1 MKKILHLA
9 TLTLVVAL
17 IATSCQQK
25 TVTTYPEDIKGYWEA
40 ASHEPNQWYGLDIT
54 DATSASLIT
63 YFTEED
69 PEEQAMSLTYDAT
82 TGKGKLIGA
91 GKSIQLRATSD
102 STLALTMVE
111 GTVLF
116 YRGVRPKPTI
126 NMVGLWK
133 SNRINDMGI
142 DLLVYPKDSKGTNVV
157 TMITVDETFKDLGQI
172 DQFGSMGILTNFNQE
187 LGSGLVT
194 TDYYEGKCHVIASTN
209 PMTMT
214 LDDIG
219 ELYVF
224 TKQPKAQNMP
234 KSLQGEWRWSALV
247 ASINIVVTEENKV
260 EIYYQTIDEEGNKK
274 SGMVKGDIHYCQAAG
289 MGAVVAHNLEEHP
302 ELVQYIGMNNC
313 GVFQVISATEVYVTF
328 NGIPFTFIKK

>member
-1 MKKILHLA
+1 MKKIMNLA
-9 TLTLVVAL
+9 TLLLMVTLM
-17 IATSCQQK
+17 ATSCK
-25 TVTTYPEDIKGYWEA
+25 EPVVVTYPDNLTGYWEA
-40 ASHEPNQWYGLDIT
+40 ASSEKDKWYGLDIN
-54 DATSASLIT
+54 ATNATLIT
-63 YFTEED
+63 YYTEED
-69 PEEQAMSLTYDAT
+69 PVEQAMSLTYDAT
-82 TGKGKLIGA
+82 TGKGKLLGE
-91 GKSIQLRATSD
+91 GKSIPVRATSD
-102 STLALTMVE
+102 STIALTMVE
-111 GTVLF
+111 GTVVF

-133 SNRINDMGI
+133 SNRVNDMGI
-142 DLLVYPKDSKGTNVV
+142 DLLVYPKDAKGTNAV
-157 TMITVDETFKDLGQI
+157 TMITVDEMFNEQ
-172 DQFGSMGILTNFNQE
+172 MGVMGTLSSFNQE
-187 LGSGLVT
+187 IGSGVVT
-194 TDYYEGKCHVIASTN
+194 TEYYTGKCHVIASTN

-234 KSLQGEWRWSALV
+234 KSLQGEWRWSAVV
-247 ASINIVVTEENKV
+247 ASIDIVVTEENKV

>member
-1 MKKILHLA
+1 MKKIMNLA
-9 TLTLVVAL
+9 TLLLMVTLM
-17 IATSCQQK
+17 ATSCK
-25 TVTTYPEDIKGYWEA
+25 EPVVVTYPDNLTGYWEA
-40 ASHEPNQWYGLDIT
+40 ASSEKDKWYGLDI
-54 DATSASLIT
+54 DATNATLIT
-63 YFTEED
+63 YYTEED
-69 PEEQAMSLTYDAT
+69 PVEQAMSLTYDAT
-82 TGKGKLIGA
+82 TGKGKLLGE
-91 GKSIQLRATSD
+91 GKSIPVRATSD
-102 STLALTMVE
+102 STIALTMVE
-111 GTVLF
+111 GTVVF

-133 SNRINDMGI
+133 SNRIDDMGI
-142 DLLVYPKDSKGTNVV
+142 DLLVYPKDSKGTNAV
-157 TMITVDETFKDLGQI
+157 TMITVDEMFNEQ
-172 DQFGSMGILTNFNQE
+172 MGVMGTLSSFNQE
-187 LGSGLVT
+187 IGSGVVT
-194 TDYYEGKCHVIASTN
+194 TDYYTGKCHVIASTN

-234 KSLQGEWRWSALV
+234 KSLQGEWRWSAVV

-260 EIYYQTIDEEGNKK
+260 EIYYQTIDEESNKK

>member
-1 MKKILHLA
+1 MKKIMNLA
-9 TLTLVVAL
+9 TLLLMVTLM
-17 IATSCQQK
+17 ATSCK
-25 TVTTYPEDIKGYWEA
+25 EPVVVTYPDNLTGYWEA
-40 ASHEPNQWYGLDIT
+40 ASSEKDKWYGLDI
-54 DATSASLIT
+54 DATNATLIT
-63 YFTEED
+63 YYTEED
-69 PEEQAMSLTYDAT
+69 PVEQAMSLTYDAT
-82 TGKGKLIGA
+82 TGKGKLLGE
-91 GKSIQLRATSD
+91 GKSIPVRATSD
-102 STLALTMVE
+102 STIALTMVE
-111 GTVLF
+111 GTVVF

-142 DLLVYPKDSKGTNVV
+142 DLLVYPKDSKGTNAV
-157 TMITVDETFKDLGQI
+157 TMITVDEMFNEQ
-172 DQFGSMGILTNFNQE
+172 MGVMGTLSNFNQE
-187 LGSGLVT
+187 IGSGVVT
-194 TDYYEGKCHVIASTN
+194 TEYYTGKCHVIASTN

-234 KSLQGEWRWSALV
+234 KSLQGEWRWSAVV

>member
-1 MKKILHLA
+1 MKKIMNLA
-9 TLTLVVAL
+9 TLLLMVTLM
-17 IATSCQQK
+17 ATSCK
-25 TVTTYPEDIKGYWEA
+25 EPVVVTYPDNLTGYWEA
-40 ASHEPNQWYGLDIT
+40 ASSDKDKWYGLDI
-54 DATSASLIT
+54 DATNATLIT
-63 YFTEED
+63 YYTEED
-69 PEEQAMSLTYDAT
+69 PVEQAMSLTYDAT
-82 TGKGKLIGA
+82 TGKGKLLGE
-91 GKSIQLRATSD
+91 GKSIPVRATSD
-102 STLALTMVE
+102 STIALTMVE
-111 GTVLF
+111 GTVVF

-133 SNRINDMGI
+133 SNRVNDMGI
-142 DLLVYPKDSKGTNVV
+142 DLLVYPKDSKGTNAV
-157 TMITVDETFKDLGQI
+157 TMITVDEMFNEQ
-172 DQFGSMGILTNFNQE
+172 MGVMGTLSNFNQE
-187 LGSGLVT
+187 IGSGVVT
-194 TDYYEGKCHVIASTN
+194 TEYYTGKCHVIASTN

-234 KSLQGEWRWSALV
+234 KSLQGEWRWNALV

>member
-1 MKKILHLA
+1 MKKIMNFA
-9 TLTLVVAL
+9 TLLLMVTLM
-17 IATSCQQK
+17 ATSCK
-25 TVTTYPEDIKGYWEA
+25 EPVVVTYPDNLTGYWEA
-40 ASHEPNQWYGLDIT
+40 ASSEKDKWYGLDI
-54 DATSASLIT
+54 DATNATLIT
-63 YFTEED
+63 YYTEED
-69 PEEQAMSLTYDAT
+69 PVEQAMSLTYDAT
-82 TGKGKLIGA
+82 TGKGKLLGE
-91 GKSIQLRATSD
+91 GKSIPVRATSD
-102 STLALTMVE
+102 STIALTMVE
-111 GTVLF
+111 GTVVF

-133 SNRINDMGI
+133 SNRVNDMGI
-142 DLLVYPKDSKGTNVV
+142 DLLVYPKDSKGTNAV
-157 TMITVDETFKDLGQI
+157 TMITVDEMFNEQ
-172 DQFGSMGILTNFNQE
+172 MGVMGTLSSFNQE
-187 LGSGLVT
+187 IGSGVVT
-194 TDYYEGKCHVIASTN
+194 TEYYTGKCHVIASTN

-214 LDDIG
+214 LDNIG

-234 KSLQGEWRWSALV
+234 KSLQGEWRWSAVV

>member
-1 MKKILHLA
+1 MKKIMNLA
-9 TLTLVVAL
+9 TLLLMVTLM
-17 IATSCQQK
+17 ATSCK
-25 TVTTYPEDIKGYWEA
+25 EPVVVTYPDNLTGYWEA
-40 ASHEPNQWYGLDIT
+40 ASSEKDRWYGLDI
-54 DATSASLIT
+54 DATNATLIT
-63 YFTEED
+63 YYTEED
-69 PEEQAMSLTYDAT
+69 PVEQAMSLTYDAT
-82 TGKGKLIGA
+82 TGKGKLLGE
-91 GKSIQLRATSD
+91 GKSIPVRATSD
-102 STLALTMVE
+102 STIALTMVE
-111 GTVLF
+111 GTVVF

-142 DLLVYPKDSKGTNVV
+142 DLLVYPKDAKGTYAV
-157 TMITVDETFKDLGQI
+157 TMITVDEMFNEQ
-172 DQFGSMGILTNFNQE
+172 MGVMGTLSSFNQE
-187 LGSGLVT
+187 IGSGVVT
-194 TDYYEGKCHVIASTN
+194 TEYYTGKCHVIASTN

-234 KSLQGEWRWSALV
+234 KSLQGEWRWSAVV
-247 ASINIVVTEENKV
+247 ASIDIVVTEENKV

>member
-1 MKKILHLA
+1 MKKIMNLA
-9 TLTLVVAL
+9 TLLLMVTLM
-17 IATSCQQK
+17 ATSCK
-25 TVTTYPEDIKGYWEA
+25 EPVVVTYPDNLTGYWEA
-40 ASHEPNQWYGLDIT
+40 ASSEKDKWYGLDI
-54 DATSASLIT
+54 DATNATLIT
-63 YFTEED
+63 YYTEED
-69 PEEQAMSLTYDAT
+69 PVEQAMSLTYDAT
-82 TGKGKLIGA
+82 TGKGKLLGE
-91 GKSIQLRATSD
+91 GKSIPVRATSD
-102 STLALTMVE
+102 STIALTMVE
-111 GTVLF
+111 GTVVF

-133 SNRINDMGI
+133 SNRIDDMGI
-142 DLLVYPKDSKGTNVV
+142 DLLVYPKDSKGTNAV
-157 TMITVDETFKDLGQI
+157 TMITVDEMFNEQ
-172 DQFGSMGILTNFNQE
+172 MGVMGTLSSFNQE
-187 LGSGLVT
+187 IGSGVVT
-194 TDYYEGKCHVIASTN
+194 TEYYTGKCHVIASTN

-234 KSLQGEWRWSALV
+234 KSLQGEWRWSAVV

-274 SGMVKGDIHYCQAAG
+274 SGMVKGNIHYCQAAG

>member
-1 MKKILHLA
+1 MKKIMNLA
-9 TLTLVVAL
+9 TLLLMVTLM
-17 IATSCQQK
+17 ATSCK
-25 TVTTYPEDIKGYWEA
+25 EPVVVTYPDNLTGYWEA
-40 ASHEPNQWYGLDIT
+40 ASSEKDKWYGLDIDAT
-54 DATSASLIT
+54 DATLIT
-63 YFTEED
+63 YYTEED
-69 PEEQAMSLTYDAT
+69 PVEQAMSLTYDAT
-82 TGKGKLIGA
+82 TGKGKLLGE
-91 GKSIQLRATSD
+91 GKSIPVRATSD
-102 STLALTMVE
+102 STIALTMVE
-111 GTVLF
+111 GTVVF

-133 SNRINDMGI
+133 SNRVDDMGI
-142 DLLVYPKDSKGTNVV
+142 DLLVYPKDAKGTNAV
-157 TMITVDETFKDLGQI
+157 TMITVDEMFNEQ
-172 DQFGSMGILTNFNQE
+172 MGVMGTLSSFNQE
-187 LGSGLVT
+187 IGSGVVT
-194 TDYYEGKCHVIASTN
+194 TEYYTGKCHVIASTN

-234 KSLQGEWRWSALV
+234 KSLQGEWRWSAVV
-247 ASINIVVTEENKV
+247 ASIDIVVTEENKV

>member
-1 MKKILHLA
+1 MKKIMNLA
-9 TLTLVVAL
+9 TLLLMVTLM
-17 IATSCQQK
+17 ATSCK
-25 TVTTYPEDIKGYWEA
+25 EPVVVTYPDNLTGYWEA
-40 ASHEPNQWYGLDIT
+40 ASSEKDKWYGLDI
-54 DATSASLIT
+54 DATNATLIT
-63 YFTEED
+63 YYTEED
-69 PEEQAMSLTYDAT
+69 PVEQAMSLTYDAT
-82 TGKGKLIGA
+82 TGKGKLLGE
-91 GKSIQLRATSD
+91 GKSIPVRATSD
-102 STLALTMVE
+102 STIALTMVE
-111 GTVLF
+111 GTVVF

-133 SNRINDMGI
+133 SNRIDDMGI
-142 DLLVYPKDSKGTNVV
+142 DLLVYPKDAKGTNAV
-157 TMITVDETFKDLGQI
+157 TMITVDEMFNEQ
-172 DQFGSMGILTNFNQE
+172 MGVMGTLSSFNQE
-187 LGSGLVT
+187 IGSGVVT
-194 TDYYEGKCHVIASTN
+194 TEYYTGKCHVIASTN

-234 KSLQGEWRWSALV
+234 KSLQGEWRWSAVV

>member
-9 TLTLVVAL
+9 TLTLIVAL

-102 STLALTMVE
+102 STLALTLVE

-142 DLLVYPKDSKGTNVV
+142 DLLVYPKDSKGTNIV
-157 TMITVDETFKDLGQI
+157 TMITIDEMFNEQI
-172 DQFGSMGILTNFNQE
+172 GSMGTLGSFNQE
-187 LGSGLVT
+187 TGSGFVT
-194 TDYYEGKCHVIASTN
+194 TDYYKGKCHVIASTN

-214 LDDIG
+214 LEDIG
-219 ELYVF
+219 EMYVF
-224 TKQPKAQNMP
+224 SKQPKAQNMP
-234 KSLQGEWRWSALV
+234 KSLQGEWGWNAAV
-247 ASINIVVTEENKV
+247 ASITIIVTEANKA
-260 EIYYQTIDEEGNKK
+260 EIYYQTIDKEGHKK
-274 SGMVKGDIHYCQAAG
+274 SGVVTGDMYYCQVAG

>member
-1 MKKILHLA
+1 MKKIMNLA
-9 TLTLVVAL
+9 TLLLMVTLM
-17 IATSCQQK
+17 ATSCK
-25 TVTTYPEDIKGYWEA
+25 EPVVVTYPDNLTGYWEA
-40 ASHEPNQWYGLDIT
+40 ASSEKDKWYGLDI
-54 DATSASLIT
+54 DATNATLIT
-63 YFTEED
+63 YYTEED
-69 PEEQAMSLTYDAT
+69 PVEQAMSLTYDAT
-82 TGKGKLIGA
+82 TGKGKLLGE
-91 GKSIQLRATSD
+91 GKSIPVRATSD
-102 STLALTMVE
+102 STIALTMVE
-111 GTVLF
+111 GTVVF

-133 SNRINDMGI
+133 SNRIDDMGI
-142 DLLVYPKDSKGTNVV
+142 DLLVYPKDAKGTNAV
-157 TMITVDETFKDLGQI
+157 TMITVDEMFNEQ
-172 DQFGSMGILTNFNQE
+172 MGVMGTLSSFNQE
-187 LGSGLVT
+187 IGSGVVT
-194 TDYYEGKCHVIASTN
+194 TEYYTGKCHVIASTN

-234 KSLQGEWRWSALV
+234 KSLQGEWRWSAVV

-274 SGMVKGDIHYCQAAG
+274 SGMVKGDMHYCQAAG

>member
-1 MKKILHLA
+1 MKKIMNLA
-9 TLTLVVAL
+9 TLLLMVTLM
-17 IATSCQQK
+17 ATSCK
-25 TVTTYPEDIKGYWEA
+25 EPVVVTYPDNLTGYWEA
-40 ASHEPNQWYGLDIT
+40 ASSEKDKWYGLDI
-54 DATSASLIT
+54 DATNATLIT
-63 YFTEED
+63 YYTEED
-69 PEEQAMSLTYDAT
+69 PLEQAMSLTYDAT
-82 TGKGKLIGA
+82 TGKGKLLGE
-91 GKSIQLRATSD
+91 GKSIPVRATSD
-102 STLALTMVE
+102 STIALTMVE
-111 GTVLF
+111 GTVVF

-133 SNRINDMGI
+133 SNRIDDMGI
-142 DLLVYPKDSKGTNVV
+142 DLLVYPKDSKGTNAV
-157 TMITVDETFKDLGQI
+157 TMITVDEMFNEQ
-172 DQFGSMGILTNFNQE
+172 MGVMGTLSSFNQE
-187 LGSGLVT
+187 IGSGVVT
-194 TDYYEGKCHVIASTN
+194 TDYYTGKCHVIASTN

-234 KSLQGEWRWSALV
+234 KSLQGEWRWSAVV

-274 SGMVKGDIHYCQAAG
+274 SGMVKGDVHYCQAAG

>member
-1 MKKILHLA
+1 MKKIMNLA
-9 TLTLVVAL
+9 TLLLMVTLM
-17 IATSCQQK
+17 ATSCK
-25 TVTTYPEDIKGYWEA
+25 EPVVVTYPDNLTGYWEA
-40 ASHEPNQWYGLDIT
+40 ASSEKDKWYGLDI
-54 DATSASLIT
+54 DATNATLIT
-63 YFTEED
+63 YYTEED
-69 PEEQAMSLTYDAT
+69 PVEQAMSLTYDAT
-82 TGKGKLIGA
+82 TGKGKLLGE
-91 GKSIQLRATSD
+91 GKSIPVRATSD
-102 STLALTMVE
+102 STIALTMVE
-111 GTVLF
+111 GTVVF

-133 SNRINDMGI
+133 SNRVNDMGI
-142 DLLVYPKDSKGTNVV
+142 DLLVYPKDSKGTNAV
-157 TMITVDETFKDLGQI
+157 TMITVDEMFNEQ
-172 DQFGSMGILTNFNQE
+172 MGVMGTLSSFNQE
-187 LGSGLVT
+187 IGSGVVT
-194 TDYYEGKCHVIASTN
+194 TEYYTGKCHVIASTN

-234 KSLQGEWRWSALV
+234 KSLQGEWRWSAVV

>member
-1 MKKILHLA
+1 MKKIMNLA
-9 TLTLVVAL
+9 TLLLMVTLM
-17 IATSCQQK
+17 ATSCK
-25 TVTTYPEDIKGYWEA
+25 EPVVVTYPDNLTGYWEA
-40 ASHEPNQWYGLDIT
+40 ASSEKDKWYGLDI
-54 DATSASLIT
+54 DATNATLIT
-63 YFTEED
+63 YYTEED
-69 PEEQAMSLTYDAT
+69 PVEQAMSLTYDAT
-82 TGKGKLIGA
+82 TGKGKLLGE
-91 GKSIQLRATSD
+91 GKSIPVRATSD
-102 STLALTMVE
+102 STIALTMVE
-111 GTVLF
+111 GTVVF

-133 SNRINDMGI
+133 SNRVDDMGI
-142 DLLVYPKDSKGTNVV
+142 DLLVYPKDSKGTNAV
-157 TMITVDETFKDLGQI
+157 TMITVDEMFNEQ
-172 DQFGSMGILTNFNQE
+172 MGVMGTLSSFNQE
-187 LGSGLVT
+187 IGSGVVT
-194 TDYYEGKCHVIASTN
+194 TEYYTGKCHVIASTN

>member
-1 MKKILHLA
+1 MKKIMNLA
-9 TLTLVVAL
+9 TLLLMVTLM
-17 IATSCQQK
+17 ATSCK
-25 TVTTYPEDIKGYWEA
+25 EPVVVTYPDNLTGYWEA
-40 ASHEPNQWYGLDIT
+40 ASNEKDRWYGLDI
-54 DATSASLIT
+54 DATNATLIT
-63 YFTEED
+63 YYTEED
-69 PEEQAMSLTYDAT
+69 PVEQAMSLTYDAT
-82 TGKGKLIGA
+82 TGKGKLLGE
-91 GKSIQLRATSD
+91 GKSIPVRATSD
-102 STLALTMVE
+102 STIALTMVE
-111 GTVLF
+111 GTVVF
-116 YRGVRPKPTI
+116 YRGIRPKPTI

-133 SNRINDMGI
+133 SNRIDDMGI
-142 DLLVYPKDSKGTNVV
+142 DLLVYPKDSKGTHAV
-157 TMITVDETFKDLGQI
+157 TMITIDEMFNEQ
-172 DQFGSMGILTNFNQE
+172 MGVMGTLSSFNQE
-187 LGSGLVT
+187 IGSGVVT
-194 TDYYEGKCHVIASTN
+194 TDYYTGKCHVIASTN

-234 KSLQGEWRWSALV
+234 KSLQGEWRWSAVV

>member
-1 MKKILHLA
+1 MKKIMNLA
-9 TLTLVVAL
+9 TLLLMVTLM
-17 IATSCQQK
+17 ATSCK
-25 TVTTYPEDIKGYWEA
+25 EPVVVTYPDNLTGYWEA
-40 ASHEPNQWYGLDIT
+40 ASSEKDKWYGLDI
-54 DATSASLIT
+54 DATNATLIT
-63 YFTEED
+63 YYTEED
-69 PEEQAMSLTYDAT
+69 PVEQAMSLTYDAT
-82 TGKGKLIGA
+82 TGKGKLSGE
-91 GKSIQLRATSD
+91 GKSIPVRATSD
-102 STLALTMVE
+102 STIALTMVE
-111 GTVLF
+111 GTVVF

-133 SNRINDMGI
+133 SNRIDDMGI
-142 DLLVYPKDSKGTNVV
+142 DLLVYPKDAKGTNAV
-157 TMITVDETFKDLGQI
+157 TMITVDEMFNEQ
-172 DQFGSMGILTNFNQE
+172 MGVMGTLSSFNQE
-187 LGSGLVT
+187 IGSGVVT
-194 TDYYEGKCHVIASTN
+194 TEYYTGKCHVIASTN

-234 KSLQGEWRWSALV
+234 KSLQGEWRWSAVV

>member
-142 DLLVYPKDSKGTNVV
+142 DLLVYPRDSKGTNAV
-157 TMITVDETFKDLGQI
+157 TMITVDEMFNEQ
-172 DQFGSMGILTNFNQE
+172 MGVMGTLSSFNQE
-187 LGSGLVT
+187 IGSGVVT
-194 TDYYEGKCHVIASTN
+194 TEYYTGKCHVIASTN

-214 LDDIG
+214 LEDIG
-219 ELYVF
+219 EMYVF
-224 TKQPKAQNMP
+224 SKQPKAQNMP
-234 KSLQGEWRWSALV
+234 KSLQGEWGWNAAV
-247 ASINIVVTEENKV
+247 ASITIVVTQENKT
-260 EIYYQTIDEEGNKK
+260 EIYYQTIDKEGHKK
-274 SGMVKGDIHYCQAAG
+274 SGVVTGDMYYCPVAG
-289 MGAVVAHNLEEHP
+289 MGAVVPHNLEEHP
-302 ELVQYIGMNNC
+302 ELAEYIGLNTC
-313 GVFQVISATEVYVTF
+313 GVFQVLSATEVYVSF
-328 NGIPFTFIKK
+328 SGIPFNFVKK

>member
-1 MKKILHLA
+1 MKKIMNLA
-9 TLTLVVAL
+9 TLLLMVTLM
-17 IATSCQQK
+17 ATSCK
-25 TVTTYPEDIKGYWEA
+25 EPVVVTYPDNLTGYWEA
-40 ASHEPNQWYGLDIT
+40 ASSEKDKWYGLDI
-54 DATSASLIT
+54 DATNATLIT
-63 YFTEED
+63 YYTEED
-69 PEEQAMSLTYDAT
+69 PVEQAMSLTYDAT
-82 TGKGKLIGA
+82 TGKGKLLGE
-91 GKSIQLRATSD
+91 GKSIPVRATSD
-102 STLALTMVE
+102 STIALTMVE
-111 GTVLF
+111 GTVVF

-133 SNRINDMGI
+133 SNRIDDMGI
-142 DLLVYPKDSKGTNVV
+142 DLLVYPKDAKGTNAV
-157 TMITVDETFKDLGQI
+157 TMITVDEMFNEQ
-172 DQFGSMGILTNFNQE
+172 MGVMGTLSSFNQE
-187 LGSGLVT
+187 IGSGVVT
-194 TDYYEGKCHVIASTN
+194 TDYYTGKCHVIASTN

-234 KSLQGEWRWSALV
+234 KSLQGEWRWSAVV

-260 EIYYQTIDEEGNKK
+260 EIYYQTIDEESNKK

>member
-1 MKKILHLA
+1 MKKIMNLA
-9 TLTLVVAL
+9 TLLLMVTLM
-17 IATSCQQK
+17 ATSCK
-25 TVTTYPEDIKGYWEA
+25 EPVVVTYPDNLTGYWEA
-40 ASHEPNQWYGLDIT
+40 ASSEKDKWYGLDI
-54 DATSASLIT
+54 DATNATLIT
-63 YFTEED
+63 YYTEED
-69 PEEQAMSLTYDAT
+69 PVEQAMSLTYDAT
-82 TGKGKLIGA
+82 TGKGKLLGE
-91 GKSIQLRATSD
+91 GKSIPVRATSD
-102 STLALTMVE
+102 STIALTMVE
-111 GTVLF
+111 GTVVF

-133 SNRINDMGI
+133 SNRVDDMGI
-142 DLLVYPKDSKGTNVV
+142 DLLVYPKDSKGTHAV
-157 TMITVDETFKDLGQI
+157 TMITIDEMFNEQ
-172 DQFGSMGILTNFNQE
+172 MGVMGTLSSFNQE
-187 LGSGLVT
+187 IGSGVVT
-194 TDYYEGKCHVIASTN
+194 TDYYTGKCHVIASTN

-234 KSLQGEWRWSALV
+234 KSLQGEWRWSAVV

>member
-1 MKKILHLA
+1 MKKIMNLA
-9 TLTLVVAL
+9 TLLLMVTLM
-17 IATSCQQK
+17 ATSCK
-25 TVTTYPEDIKGYWEA
+25 EPVVVTYPDNLTGYWEA
-40 ASHEPNQWYGLDIT
+40 ASSEKDKWYGLDI
-54 DATSASLIT
+54 DATNATLIT
-63 YFTEED
+63 YYTEED
-69 PEEQAMSLTYDAT
+69 PVEQAMSLTYDAT
-82 TGKGKLIGA
+82 TGKGKLLGE
-91 GKSIQLRATSD
+91 GKSIPVRATSD
-102 STLALTMVE
+102 STIALTMVE
-111 GTVLF
+111 GTVVF

-133 SNRINDMGI
+133 SNRVNDMGI
-142 DLLVYPKDSKGTNVV
+142 DLLVYPKDSKGTNAV
-157 TMITVDETFKDLGQI
+157 TMITIDEMFNEQ
-172 DQFGSMGILTNFNQE
+172 MGVMGTLSSFNQE
-187 LGSGLVT
+187 IGSGVVT
-194 TDYYEGKCHVIASTN
+194 TEYYTGKCHVIASTN

-234 KSLQGEWRWSALV
+234 KSLQGEWRWSAVV

>member
-1 MKKILHLA
+1 MKKIMHLA
-9 TLTLVVAL
+9 TLTLIVAL

-69 PEEQAMSLTYDAT
+69 PEEQVMSLIYDAT

-102 STLALTMVE
+102 STLALTMLE

-133 SNRINDMGI
+133 SNRIDDMGI
-142 DLLVYPKDSKGTNVV
+142 DLLVYPRDSKGTCMV
-157 TMITVDETFKDLGQI
+157 TMITVDEMFNEQI
-172 DQFGSMGILTNFNQE
+172 GSMGTLTSFNQE
-187 LGSGLVT
+187 TGSGFVT

-214 LDDIG
+214 LEDIG
-219 ELYVF
+219 EMYVF
-224 TKQPKAQNMP
+224 SKQPKAQNMP
-234 KSLQGEWRWSALV
+234 KSLQGEWGWNAAL
-247 ASINIVVTEENKV
+247 ASITIIVTEANKA
-260 EIYYQTIDEEGNKK
+260 EIYYQTIDKEGHKK
-274 SGMVKGDIHYCQAAG
+274 SGVVTGDMYYCQVAG
-289 MGAVVAHNLEEHP
+289 MGAVVPHNLEEHP
-302 ELVQYIGMNNC
+302 ELAEYIGLNTC
-313 GVFQVISATEVYVTF
+313 GVFQVLSATEVYVSF
-328 NGIPFTFIKK
+328 SGIPFTFVKK

>member
-1 MKKILHLA
+1 MKKIMNLA
-9 TLTLVVAL
+9 TLLLMVTLM
-17 IATSCQQK
+17 ATSCK
-25 TVTTYPEDIKGYWEA
+25 EPVVVTYPDNLTGYWEA
-40 ASHEPNQWYGLDIT
+40 ASSEKDKWYGLDI
-54 DATSASLIT
+54 DATNATLIT
-63 YFTEED
+63 YYTEED
-69 PEEQAMSLTYDAT
+69 PVEQAMSLTYDAT
-82 TGKGKLIGA
+82 TGKGKLLGE
-91 GKSIQLRATSD
+91 GKSIPVRATSD
-102 STLALTMVE
+102 STIALTMVE
-111 GTVLF
+111 GTVVF
-116 YRGVRPKPTI
+116 YRGIRPKPTI

-133 SNRINDMGI
+133 SNRIDDMGI
-142 DLLVYPKDSKGTNVV
+142 DLLVYPKDSKGTNAV
-157 TMITVDETFKDLGQI
+157 TMITVDEMFNEQ
-172 DQFGSMGILTNFNQE
+172 MGVMGTLSSFNQE
-187 LGSGLVT
+187 IGSGVVT
-194 TDYYEGKCHVIASTN
+194 TEYYTGKCHVIASTN

-234 KSLQGEWRWSALV
+234 KSLQGEWRWSAVV

>member
-1 MKKILHLA
+1 MKKIMNLA
-9 TLTLVVAL
+9 TLLLMVTLM
-17 IATSCQQK
+17 ATSCK
-25 TVTTYPEDIKGYWEA
+25 EPVVVTYPDNLTGYWEA
-40 ASHEPNQWYGLDIT
+40 ASSEKDKWYGLDI
-54 DATSASLIT
+54 DATNATLIT
-63 YFTEED
+63 YYTEED
-69 PEEQAMSLTYDAT
+69 PVEQAMSLTYDAT
-82 TGKGKLIGA
+82 TGKGKLLGE
-91 GKSIQLRATSD
+91 GKSIPVRATSD
-102 STLALTMVE
+102 STIALTMVE
-111 GTVLF
+111 GTVVF

-133 SNRINDMGI
+133 SNRIDDMGI
-142 DLLVYPKDSKGTNVV
+142 DLLVYPQDSKGTNAV
-157 TMITVDETFKDLGQI
+157 TMITVDEMFNEQ
-172 DQFGSMGILTNFNQE
+172 MGVMGTLSSFNQE
-187 LGSGLVT
+187 IGSGVVT
-194 TDYYEGKCHVIASTN
+194 TEYYTGKCHVIASTN

-219 ELYVF
+219 ELYIF

-234 KSLQGEWRWSALV
+234 KSLQGEWRWSAVV

>member
-1 MKKILHLA
+1 MKKIMNLA
-9 TLTLVVAL
+9 TLLLMVTLM
-17 IATSCQQK
+17 ATSCK
-25 TVTTYPEDIKGYWEA
+25 EPVVVTYPDNLTGYWEA
-40 ASHEPNQWYGLDIT
+40 ASSEKDKWYGLDI
-54 DATSASLIT
+54 DATNATLIT
-63 YFTEED
+63 YYTEED
-69 PEEQAMSLTYDAT
+69 PVEQAMSLTYDAT
-82 TGKGKLIGA
+82 TGKGKLLGE
-91 GKSIQLRATSD
+91 GKSIPVRATSD
-102 STLALTMVE
+102 STIALTMVE
-111 GTVLF
+111 GTVVF

-133 SNRINDMGI
+133 SNRVNDMGI
-142 DLLVYPKDSKGTNVV
+142 DLLVYPKDAKGTNAV
-157 TMITVDETFKDLGQI
+157 TMITVDEMFNEQ
-172 DQFGSMGILTNFNQE
+172 MGVMGTLSSFNQE
-187 LGSGLVT
+187 IGSGVVT
-194 TDYYEGKCHVIASTN
+194 TDYYTGKCHVIASTN

-234 KSLQGEWRWSALV
+234 KSLQGEWRWSAVV

>member
-1 MKKILHLA
+1 MKKIMNLA
-9 TLTLVVAL
+9 TLLLMVTLM
-17 IATSCQQK
+17 ATSCK
-25 TVTTYPEDIKGYWEA
+25 EPVVVTYPDNLTGYWEA
-40 ASHEPNQWYGLDIT
+40 ASSEKDRWYGLDI
-54 DATSASLIT
+54 DATNATLIT
-63 YFTEED
+63 YYTEED
-69 PEEQAMSLTYDAT
+69 PVEQAMSLTYDAT
-82 TGKGKLIGA
+82 TGKGKLLGE
-91 GKSIQLRATSD
+91 GKSIPVRATSD
-102 STLALTMVE
+102 STIALTMVE
-111 GTVLF
+111 GTVVF

-133 SNRINDMGI
+133 SNRIDDMGI
-142 DLLVYPKDSKGTNVV
+142 DLLVYPKDSKGTHAV
-157 TMITVDETFKDLGQI
+157 TMITVDEMFNEQ
-172 DQFGSMGILTNFNQE
+172 MGVMGTLSSFNQE
-187 LGSGLVT
+187 IGSGVVT
-194 TDYYEGKCHVIASTN
+194 TDYYTGKCHVIASTN

-234 KSLQGEWRWSALV
+234 KSLQGEWRWSAVV

>member
-1 MKKILHLA
+1 MKKIMNLA
-9 TLTLVVAL
+9 TLLLMVTLM
-17 IATSCQQK
+17 ATSCK
-25 TVTTYPEDIKGYWEA
+25 EPVVVTYPDNLTGYWEA
-40 ASHEPNQWYGLDIT
+40 ASSEKDKWYGLDI
-54 DATSASLIT
+54 DATNATLIT
-63 YFTEED
+63 YYTEED
-69 PEEQAMSLTYDAT
+69 PVEQAMSLTYDAT
-82 TGKGKLIGA
+82 TGKGKLSGE
-91 GKSIQLRATSD
+91 GKSIPLRATSD
-102 STLALTMVE
+102 STIALTMVE
-111 GTVLF
+111 GTVVF

-133 SNRINDMGI
+133 SNRVDDMGI
-142 DLLVYPKDSKGTNVV
+142 DLLVYPKDAKGTNAV
-157 TMITVDETFKDLGQI
+157 TMITVDEMFNEQ
-172 DQFGSMGILTNFNQE
+172 MGVMGTLSSFNQE
-187 LGSGLVT
+187 IGSGVVT
-194 TDYYEGKCHVIASTN
+194 TEYYTGKCHVIASTN

-234 KSLQGEWRWSALV
+234 KSLQGEWRWSAVV

>member
-1 MKKILHLA
+1 MKKIMNLA
-9 TLTLVVAL
+9 TLLLMVTLM
-17 IATSCQQK
+17 ATSCK
-25 TVTTYPEDIKGYWEA
+25 EPVVVTYPDNLTGYWEA
-40 ASHEPNQWYGLDIT
+40 ASSDKDKWYGLDI
-54 DATSASLIT
+54 DATNATLIT
-63 YFTEED
+63 YYTEED
-69 PEEQAMSLTYDAT
+69 PVEQAMSLTYDAT
-82 TGKGKLIGA
+82 TGKGKLLGE
-91 GKSIQLRATSD
+91 GKSIPVRATSD
-102 STLALTMVE
+102 STIALTMVE
-111 GTVLF
+111 GTVVF

-133 SNRINDMGI
+133 SNRIDDMGI
-142 DLLVYPKDSKGTNVV
+142 DLLVYPKDSKGTNAV
-157 TMITVDETFKDLGQI
+157 TMITVDEMFNEQ
-172 DQFGSMGILTNFNQE
+172 MGVMGTLSSFNQE
-187 LGSGLVT
+187 IGSGVVT
-194 TDYYEGKCHVIASTN
+194 TDYYTGKCHVIASTN

>member
-1 MKKILHLA
+1 MKKIMNLA
-9 TLTLVVAL
+9 TLLLMVTLM
-17 IATSCQQK
+17 ATSCK
-25 TVTTYPEDIKGYWEA
+25 EPVVVTYPDNLTGYWEA
-40 ASHEPNQWYGLDIT
+40 ASSEKDKWYGLDI
-54 DATSASLIT
+54 DATNATLIT
-63 YFTEED
+63 YYTEED
-69 PEEQAMSLTYDAT
+69 PLEQAMSLTYDAT
-82 TGKGKLIGA
+82 TGKGKLLGE
-91 GKSIQLRATSD
+91 GKSIPVRATSD
-102 STLALTMVE
+102 STIALTMVE
-111 GTVLF
+111 GTVVF

-133 SNRINDMGI
+133 SNRIDDMGI
-142 DLLVYPKDSKGTNVV
+142 DLLVYPKDSKGTNAV
-157 TMITVDETFKDLGQI
+157 TMITVDEMFNEQ
-172 DQFGSMGILTNFNQE
+172 MGVMGTLSSFNQE
-187 LGSGLVT
+187 IGSGVVT
-194 TDYYEGKCHVIASTN
+194 TEYYTGKCHVIASTN

-234 KSLQGEWRWSALV
+234 KSLQGEWRWSAVV

>member
-1 MKKILHLA
+1 MNLA
-9 TLTLVVAL
+9 TLLLMVTLM
-17 IATSCQQK
+17 ATSCK
-25 TVTTYPEDIKGYWEA
+25 EPVVVTYPDNLTGYWEA
-40 ASHEPNQWYGLDIT
+40 ASSEKDKWYGLDI
-54 DATSASLIT
+54 DATNATLIT
-63 YFTEED
+63 YYTEED
-69 PEEQAMSLTYDAT
+69 PVEQAMSLTYDAT
-82 TGKGKLIGA
+82 TGKGKLLGE
-91 GKSIQLRATSD
+91 GKSIPVRATSD
-102 STLALTMVE
+102 STIALTMVE
-111 GTVLF
+111 GTVVF

-133 SNRINDMGI
+133 SNRIDDRGI
-142 DLLVYPKDSKGTNVV
+142 DLLVYPQDSKGTNAV
-157 TMITVDETFKDLGQI
+157 TMITVDEMFNEQ
-172 DQFGSMGILTNFNQE
+172 MGVMGTLSSFNQE
-187 LGSGLVT
+187 IGSGVVT
-194 TDYYEGKCHVIASTN
+194 TEYYTGKCHVIASTN

-234 KSLQGEWRWSALV
+234 KSLQGEWRWSAVV

>member
-1 MKKILHLA
+1 MKKIMNLA
-9 TLTLVVAL
+9 TLLLMVTLM
-17 IATSCQQK
+17 ATSCK
-25 TVTTYPEDIKGYWEA
+25 EPVVVTYPDNLTGYWEA
-40 ASHEPNQWYGLDIT
+40 ASSEKDRWYGLDI
-54 DATSASLIT
+54 DATNATLIT
-63 YFTEED
+63 YYTEED
-69 PEEQAMSLTYDAT
+69 PVEQAMSLTYDAT
-82 TGKGKLIGA
+82 TGKGKLSGE
-91 GKSIQLRATSD
+91 GKSIPVRATSD
-102 STLALTMVE
+102 STIALTMVE
-111 GTVLF
+111 GTVVF

-133 SNRINDMGI
+133 SNRVNDMGI
-142 DLLVYPKDSKGTNVV
+142 DLLVYPKDSKGTNAV
-157 TMITVDETFKDLGQI
+157 TMITVDEMFNEQ
-172 DQFGSMGILTNFNQE
+172 MGVMGTLSSFNQE
-187 LGSGLVT
+187 IGSGVVT
-194 TDYYEGKCHVIASTN
+194 TEYYTGKCHVIASTN

-234 KSLQGEWRWSALV
+234 KSLQGEWRWSAVV

>member
-1 MKKILHLA
+1 MKKIMNLA
-9 TLTLVVAL
+9 TLLLMVTLM
-17 IATSCQQK
+17 ATSCK
-25 TVTTYPEDIKGYWEA
+25 EPVVVTYPDNLTGYWEA
-40 ASHEPNQWYGLDIT
+40 ASSEKDRWYGLDI
-54 DATSASLIT
+54 DATNATLIT
-63 YFTEED
+63 YYTEED
-69 PEEQAMSLTYDAT
+69 PVEQAMSLTYDAT
-82 TGKGKLIGA
+82 TGKGKLSGE
-91 GKSIQLRATSD
+91 GKSIPVRATSD
-102 STLALTMVE
+102 STIALTMVE
-111 GTVLF
+111 GTVVF

-133 SNRINDMGI
+133 SNRIDDMGI
-142 DLLVYPKDSKGTNVV
+142 DLLVYPKDSKGTNAV
-157 TMITVDETFKDLGQI
+157 TMITVDEMFNEQ
-172 DQFGSMGILTNFNQE
+172 MGVMGTLSSFNQE
-187 LGSGLVT
+187 IGSGVVT
-194 TDYYEGKCHVIASTN
+194 TEYYTGKCHVIASTN

-234 KSLQGEWRWSALV
+234 KSLQGEWRWSAVV

>member
-1 MKKILHLA
+1 MKKIMHLA

-69 PEEQAMSLTYDAT
+69 PEEQVMSLIYDAT

-142 DLLVYPKDSKGTNVV
+142 DLLVYPRDSKGTCMV
-157 TMITVDETFKDLGQI
+157 TMITVDEMFNEQV
-172 DQFGSMGILTNFNQE
+172 GSMGTLTSFNQE
-187 LGSGLVT
+187 TGSGFVT

-214 LDDIG
+214 LEDIG
-219 ELYVF
+219 EMYVF
-224 TKQPKAQNMP
+224 TKQAKAQNMP
-234 KSLQGEWRWSALV
+234 KSLQGEWGWNAAL
-247 ASINIVVTEENKV
+247 ASITIIVTEANKA
-260 EIYYQTIDEEGNKK
+260 EIYYQTIDKEGHKK
-274 SGMVKGDIHYCQAAG
+274 SGVVTGDMYYCQVAG
-289 MGAVVAHNLEEHP
+289 MGAVVPHNLEEHP
-302 ELVQYIGMNNC
+302 ELAEYIGLNTC
-313 GVFQVISATEVYVTF
+313 GVFQVLSATEVYVSF
-328 NGIPFTFIKK
+328 SGIPFTFVKK

>member
-1 MKKILHLA
+1 MKKIMNLA
-9 TLTLVVAL
+9 TLLLMVTLM
-17 IATSCQQK
+17 ATSCK
-25 TVTTYPEDIKGYWEA
+25 EPVVVTYPDNLTGYWEA
-40 ASHEPNQWYGLDIT
+40 ASSEKDKWYGLDI
-54 DATSASLIT
+54 DATNATLIT
-63 YFTEED
+63 YYTEED
-69 PEEQAMSLTYDAT
+69 PVEEAMSLTYDAT
-82 TGKGKLIGA
+82 TGKGKLLGE
-91 GKSIQLRATSD
+91 GKSIPVRATSD
-102 STLALTMVE
+102 STIALTMVE
-111 GTVLF
+111 GTVVF

-133 SNRINDMGI
+133 SNRVNDMGI
-142 DLLVYPKDSKGTNVV
+142 DLLVYPKDSKGTNAV
-157 TMITVDETFKDLGQI
+157 TMITVDEMFNEQ
-172 DQFGSMGILTNFNQE
+172 MGVMGTLSSFNQE
-187 LGSGLVT
+187 IGSGVVT
-194 TDYYEGKCHVIASTN
+194 TEYYTGKCHVIASTN

-234 KSLQGEWRWSALV
+234 KSLQGEWRWSAVV

>member
-1 MKKILHLA
+1 MKKIMNLA
-9 TLTLVVAL
+9 TLLLMVTLM
-17 IATSCQQK
+17 ATSCK
-25 TVTTYPEDIKGYWEA
+25 EPVVVTYPDNLTGYWEA
-40 ASHEPNQWYGLDIT
+40 ASSEKDKWYGLDI
-54 DATSASLIT
+54 DATNATLIT
-63 YFTEED
+63 YYTEED
-69 PEEQAMSLTYDAT
+69 PVEQAMSLTYDAT
-82 TGKGKLIGA
+82 TGKGKLLGE
-91 GKSIQLRATSD
+91 GKSIPVRATSD
-102 STLALTMVE
+102 STIALTMVE
-111 GTVLF
+111 GTVVF

-133 SNRINDMGI
+133 SNRIDDMGI
-142 DLLVYPKDSKGTNVV
+142 DLLVYPKDSKGTNAV
-157 TMITVDETFKDLGQI
+157 TMITVDEMFNEQ
-172 DQFGSMGILTNFNQE
+172 MGVMGTLSSFNQE
-187 LGSGLVT
+187 IGSGVVT
-194 TDYYEGKCHVIASTN
+194 TEYYTGKCHVIASTN

-219 ELYVF
+219 EIYVF

-234 KSLQGEWRWSALV
+234 KSLQGEWRWSAVV

>member
-1 MKKILHLA
+1 MKKIMNLA
-9 TLTLVVAL
+9 TLLLMVTLM
-17 IATSCQQK
+17 ATSCK
-25 TVTTYPEDIKGYWEA
+25 EPVVVTYPDNLTGYWEA
-40 ASHEPNQWYGLDIT
+40 ASSEKDRWYGLDI
-54 DATSASLIT
+54 DAPNATLIT
-63 YFTEED
+63 YYTEED
-69 PEEQAMSLTYDAT
+69 PVEEAMSLTYDAT
-82 TGKGKLIGA
+82 TGKGKLLGE
-91 GKSIQLRATSD
+91 GKSIPVRATSD
-102 STLALTMVE
+102 STIALTMVE
-111 GTVLF
+111 GTVVF

-133 SNRINDMGI
+133 SNRVDDMGI
-142 DLLVYPKDSKGTNVV
+142 DLLVYPKDSKGTNAV
-157 TMITVDETFKDLGQI
+157 TMITVDEMFNEQ
-172 DQFGSMGILTNFNQE
+172 MGVMGTLSSFNQE
-187 LGSGLVT
+187 IGSGVVT
-194 TDYYEGKCHVIASTN
+194 TEYYTGKCHVIASTN

-234 KSLQGEWRWSALV
+234 KSLQGEWRWSAVV

>member
-1 MKKILHLA
+1 MKKIMNLA
-9 TLTLVVAL
+9 TLLLMVTLM
-17 IATSCQQK
+17 ATSCK
-25 TVTTYPEDIKGYWEA
+25 EPVVVTYPDNLTGYWEA
-40 ASHEPNQWYGLDIT
+40 ASSEKDRWYGLDI
-54 DATSASLIT
+54 DATNATLIT
-63 YFTEED
+63 YYTEED
-69 PEEQAMSLTYDAT
+69 PVEQAMSLTYDAT
-82 TGKGKLIGA
+82 TGKGKLLGE
-91 GKSIQLRATSD
+91 GKSIPVRATSD
-102 STLALTMVE
+102 STIALTMVE
-111 GTVLF
+111 GTVVF

-133 SNRINDMGI
+133 SNRIDDMGI
-142 DLLVYPKDSKGTNVV
+142 DLLVYPKDSKGTNAV
-157 TMITVDETFKDLGQI
+157 TMITVDEMFNEQ
-172 DQFGSMGILTNFNQE
+172 MGVMGTLSSFNQE
-187 LGSGLVT
+187 IGSGVVT
-194 TDYYEGKCHVIASTN
+194 TEYYTGKCHVIASTN

-234 KSLQGEWRWSALV
+234 KSLQGEWRWSAVV

>member
-1 MKKILHLA
+1 
-9 TLTLVVAL
+9 
-17 IATSCQQK
+17 
-25 TVTTYPEDIKGYWEA
+25 
-40 ASHEPNQWYGLDIT
+40 
-54 DATSASLIT
+54 
-63 YFTEED
+63 
-69 PEEQAMSLTYDAT
+69 
-82 TGKGKLIGA
+82 
-91 GKSIQLRATSD
+91 
-102 STLALTMVE
+102 
-111 GTVLF
+111 
-116 YRGVRPKPTI
+116 
-126 NMVGLWK
+126 MVGLWK

-142 DLLVYPKDSKGTNVV
+142 DLLVYPKDSKGTNAV
-157 TMITVDETFKDLGQI
+157 TMITVDEMFNEQ
-172 DQFGSMGILTNFNQE
+172 MGVMGTLSSFNQE
-187 LGSGLVT
+187 IGSGVVT
-194 TDYYEGKCHVIASTN
+194 TEYYTGKCHVIASTN

-234 KSLQGEWRWSALV
+234 KSLQGEWRWSAVV

>member
-1 MKKILHLA
+1 MKKIMNLA
-9 TLTLVVAL
+9 TLLLMVTLM
-17 IATSCQQK
+17 ATSCK
-25 TVTTYPEDIKGYWEA
+25 EPVVVTYPDNLTGFWEA
-40 ASHEPNQWYGLDIT
+40 ASSEKDKWYGLDI
-54 DATSASLIT
+54 DATNATLIT
-63 YFTEED
+63 YYTEED
-69 PEEQAMSLTYDAT
+69 PVEQAMSLTYDAT
-82 TGKGKLIGA
+82 TGKGKLLGE
-91 GKSIQLRATSD
+91 GKSIPVRATSD
-102 STLALTMVE
+102 STIALTMVE
-111 GTVLF
+111 GTVVF

-133 SNRINDMGI
+133 SNRVNDMGI
-142 DLLVYPKDSKGTNVV
+142 DLLVYPKDAKGTNAV
-157 TMITVDETFKDLGQI
+157 TMITVDEMFNEQ
-172 DQFGSMGILTNFNQE
+172 MGVMGTLSSFNQE
-187 LGSGLVT
+187 IGSGVVT
-194 TDYYEGKCHVIASTN
+194 TDYYTGKCHVIASTN

-234 KSLQGEWRWSALV
+234 KSLQGEWRWSAVV